1 MGLGGIMTVNIENE
15 YSGEIS
21 LDYSHII
28 REIVEAAMEYV
39 NCPYDI
45 EVNVL
50 LTGNHE
56 IQEINL
62 ENREI
67 DRPTDV
73 LSFPM
78 IDFPAPESFSIVEE
92 HPEDYFNSDTGELN
106 LGDIVISMDKVY
118 EQAKEYG
125 HSPERELA
133 FLVAHSMLHL
143 SGYDHEE
150 EAERLIMEEK
160 QEDILQQKG
169 YTRD

>member
-1 MGLGGIMTVNIENE
+1 MTVNIENE
-15 YSGEIS
+15 YLSEIS
-21 LDYSHII
+21 IDYLHII
-28 REIVEAAMEYV
+28 HDVVGAALEYV
-39 NCPYDI
+39 KCKYDT

-50 LTGNHE
+50 LTDNE
-56 IQEINL
+56 RIQEINRD
-62 ENREI
+62 NRGI
-67 DRPTDV
+67 DSPTDV

-78 IDFPAPESFSIVEE
+78 IEFQEPELFEAVEE
-92 HPEDYFNSDTGELN
+92 HPEDYFNQDTGELL

-118 EQAKEYG
+118 EQAQEFG

-150 EAERLIMEEK
+150 ESERTVMEAK
-160 QEDILQQKG
+160 QEEILQNKG

>member
-1 MGLGGIMTVNIENE
+1 MTVNIDNE
-15 YSGEIS
+15 YLCEIS
-21 LDYSHII
+21 IDYLSII
-28 REIVEAAMEYV
+28 HDVVEAAIAYV

-50 LTGNHE
+50 LTDNDS
-56 IQEINL
+56 IQEINR
-62 ENREI
+62 ENRSV

-78 IDFPAPESFSIVEE
+78 IDFRVPEEFAFVEE
-92 HPEDYFNSDTGELN
+92 HPEEYFNGDTGALN
-106 LGDIVISMDKVY
+106 IGDIVVSMDKVY
-118 EQAKEYG
+118 EQAREFG

-133 FLVAHSMLHL
+133 FLIAHSMLHL

-150 EAERLIMEEK
+150 EAERLVMEAK
-160 QEDILQQKG
+160 QEEILQQKG

>member
-1 MGLGGIMTVNIENE
+1 MTVNIENE
-15 YSGEIS
+15 YLCEIS
-21 LDYSHII
+21 MDYLHII
-28 REIVEAAMEYV
+28 HDIVDTAAGYV
-39 NCPYDI
+39 QCPYDI

-50 LTGNHE
+50 LTDNE
-56 IQEINL
+56 RIQEINR
-62 ENREI
+62 ENRGI

-78 IDFPAPESFSIVEE
+78 IDFQTPEEFSLVEE
-92 HPEDYFNSDTGELN
+92 HPEEYFDPNTGALN
-106 LGDIVISMDKVY
+106 LGDIVISVDKVY
-118 EQAKEYG
+118 EQAREFG

-150 EAERLIMEEK
+150 EAEQLIMETK
-160 QEDILQQKG
+160 QEEILQMKG

>member
-1 MGLGGIMTVNIENE
+1 MNILFENNTDFNFDLSKRQLLNTVIEETLKYENFTQDV
-15 YSGEIS
+15 EIS
-21 LDYSHII
+21 LII
-28 REIVEAAMEYV
+28 VT
-39 NCPYDI
+39 ND
-45 EVNVL
+45 
-50 LTGNHE
+50 E
-56 IQEINL
+56 IQKINSKFR
-62 ENREI
+62 NI

-78 IDFPAPESFSIVEE
+78 IDFQVPEEFSLVEA
-92 HPEDYFNSDTGELN
+92 HPEDYFNSDTGELM

-118 EQAKEYG
+118 EQAREFG

-150 EAERLIMEEK
+150 EAERLLMEDK
-160 QEDILQQKG
+160 QEEILQQKG

>member
-1 MGLGGIMTVNIENE
+1 MTVNIENE
-15 YSGEIS
+15 YLSEIS
-21 LDYSHII
+21 MDYLHII
-28 REIVEAAMEYV
+28 HDVVEAAAEYV
-39 NCPYDI
+39 SCRYDT

-50 LTGNHE
+50 LTDNE
-56 IQEINL
+56 QIQEINRD
-62 ENREI
+62 NRGI

-78 IDFPAPESFSIVEE
+78 IEFQKPEAFEIVEE
-92 HPEDYFNSDTGELN
+92 HPEDYFNSDTGELL

-118 EQAKEYG
+118 EQAQEFG

-150 EAERLIMEEK
+150 EEERLLMEAK
-160 QEDILQQKG
+160 QEEILQNKG

>member
-1 MGLGGIMTVNIENE
+1 MTINIENE
-15 YSGEIS
+15 YLDEIS
-21 LDYSHII
+21 MDYLHII
-28 REIVEAAMEYV
+28 HEVIETAADFV
-39 NCPYDI
+39 HCPYDV

-50 LTGNHE
+50 LTDNE
-56 IQEINL
+56 QIQIINR
-62 ENREI
+62 ENRDI

-78 IDFPAPESFSIVEE
+78 IDFSKPEDFSAVEE

-125 HSPERELA
+125 HSKERELA
-133 FLVAHSMLHL
+133 FLTAHSMLHL
-143 SGYDHEE
+143 SGYDHMEE
-150 EAERLIMEEK
+150 EERLIMEQK
-160 QEDILQQKG
+160 QEEILQQTG